1 MKSKYDGLSYLCI
14 LLLSQKVVVRTWDEL
29 IVSVSLNQNN
39 QNNGIDESK
48 SDSDQILKQIFT
60 YYIHYDLELIH

>member
-1 MKSKYDGLSYLCI
+1 MGLLYLYI

-48 SDSDQILKQIFT
+48 SDSDQILKHIFT
-60 YYIHYDLELIH
+60 YYIHYDLELIN